1 MPGVPFVILTLH
13 SGMESETER
22 CTRRNMAKENMR
34 LERREEERKTELA
47 VVCVCVCVCVGGG
60 GVGRE

>member
-1 MPGVPFVILTLH
+1 MILTLH

-22 CTRRNMAKENMR
+22 CTRRNMAEENMR

-47 VVCVCVCVCVGGG
+47 VVCVCVCVCVGG
-60 GVGRE
+60 REG